1 LGVLLLATMA
11 CADPDAQL
19 REEFQAATVALG
31 SQRIPGSK
39 KTVVGREGWLLT
51 TGELKYLK
59 AGSFVGEN
67 APRANPKS
75 PPEYADPVPAIV
87 DFHQQLQARGID
99 LYFVPVPARSTIF
112 PESILGPEPFA
123 EREAIPNLHPPLQE
137 LLTTLRENGVR
148 AVDLASAFLEQR
160 EHPKRGPAYCRSDTH
175 WTAYGITV
183 AAKILAAE
191 IKKSAWYE
199 SVPKKKF
206 RQQWLTKPN
215 KGPFYQEYEKAFGT
229 ELEPEALRMRR
240 ITIDTKKGK
249 GGFGLRFPES
259 PVIVIGDSNVTRWSR
274 WRSSLPFSLAF
285 ELGFRVDVLAV
296 PGGGA
301 NKTRLNLVRKIRA
314 EPEYFEGKRVV
325 IWCLSARAFTNT
337 REGWIP
343 MPL

>member
-1 LGVLLLATMA
+1 
-11 CADPDAQL
+11 
-19 REEFQAATVALG
+19 
-31 SQRIPGSK
+31 
-39 KTVVGREGWLLT
+39 
-51 TGELKYLK
+51 
-59 AGSFVGEN
+59 
-67 APRANPKS
+67 
-75 PPEYADPVPAIV
+75 
-87 DFHQQLQARGID
+87 
-99 LYFVPVPARSTIF
+99 
-112 PESILGPEPFA
+112 
-123 EREAIPNLHPPLQE
+123 
-137 LLTTLRENGVR
+137 
-148 AVDLASAFLEQR
+148 
-160 EHPKRGPAYCRSDTH
+160 
-175 WTAYGITV
+175 V

-274 WRSSLPFSLAF
+274 WRASL
-285 ELGFRVDVLAV
+285 
-296 PGGGA
+296 
-301 NKTRLNLVRKIRA
+301 
-314 EPEYFEGKRVV
+314 EYFEGKRVV